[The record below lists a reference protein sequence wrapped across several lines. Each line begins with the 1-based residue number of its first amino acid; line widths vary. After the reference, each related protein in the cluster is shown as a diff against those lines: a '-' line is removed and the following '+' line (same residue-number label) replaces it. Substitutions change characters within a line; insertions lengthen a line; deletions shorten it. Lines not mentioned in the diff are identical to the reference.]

1 MSENRDH
8 RYDTDGVF
16 TFARRGSIQYL
27 ECRALKECAG
37 ITHAF
42 CTRWG
47 GTSEG
52 RLADLNFGIHVG
64 DSEEHLT
71 GNRQRLRSAF
81 GLPGDNPVTVA
92 QVHGDRIMVID
103 ETFRTEAAL
112 GPLEYDGII
121 TAGRGIA
128 VGIKTADCVPLL
140 FADPVRGVVG
150 AIHAG
155 WRGTALGIAAKAVD
169 IFIWSFSSAPEDI
182 LVAIGPAIGRCCY
195 EVDAPV
201 FHAFDNTDTQR
212 NALAPGKGEGK
223 WMLDLIAANRLQ
235 VQEAGIPPKNI
246 FAADLCTSCRRDTFF
261 SHRGE
266 GGNTGRQMSFIM
278 LR

>member
-1 MSENRDH
+1 MSEFEEERCGRD
-8 RYDTDGVF
+8 GAF
-16 TFARRGSIQYL
+16 AFARRGGIQYL
-27 ECRALKECAG
+27 ECRALKECAS

-81 GLPGDNPVTVA
+81 ELAGDNPVTVA
-92 QVHGDRIMVID
+92 QVHGDRIMVIH
-103 ETFRTEAAL
+103 ETFRAEGRR

-169 IFIWSFSSAPEDI
+169 IFIRSFSSAPENI

-212 NALAPGKGEGK
+212 YAFASGKGKGK

-235 VQEAGIPPKNI
+235 AQEAGIPPQNV
-246 FAADLCTSCRRDTFF
+246 FAADLCTSCRRDSFF

-266 GGNTGRQMSFIM
+266 GGNTGRQISFIM

>member
-1 MSENRDH
+1 MSESRNH
-8 RYDTDGVF
+8 RYDSDGAF
-16 TFARRGSIQYL
+16 AFARRGGIQYL

-52 RLADLNFGIHVG
+52 KLADLNFGIHVG
-64 DSEEHLT
+64 DSEEHLS

-81 GLPGDNPVTVA
+81 DLPGDNPVTVA
-92 QVHGDRIMVID
+92 QVHGDRIMVIE
-103 ETFRTEAAL
+103 ETFRGEGGRGT
-112 GPLEYDGII
+112 LEYDGII
-121 TAGRGIA
+121 TAGREIA

-140 FADPVRGVVG
+140 FADPERGVVG

-155 WRGTALGIAAKAVD
+155 WRGTSLGIAAKAVD
-169 IFIWSFSSAPEDI
+169 VFIRSFSSAPADI
-182 LVAIGPAIGRCCY
+182 MVAIGPAIGRCCY

-201 FHAFDNTDTQR
+201 FHAFDHNETQR
-212 NALAPGKGEGK
+212 HAFTRGKGKGK

-235 VQEAGIPPKNI
+235 AQEAGIPPQNI

-266 GGNTGRQMSFIM
+266 GGNTGRQLSFIM

>member
-1 MSENRDH
+1 MSENQDH
-8 RYDTDGVF
+8 RYGTDGEF
-16 TFARRGSIQYL
+16 FFARRGGIQYL
-27 ECRALKECAG
+27 ECRAFEECG
-37 ITHAF
+37 CITHAF

-64 DSEEHLT
+64 DSEEHLAR
-71 GNRQRLRSAF
+71 NRQRLRSAF

-92 QVHGDRIMVID
+92 QVHGDGIMVID
-103 ETFRTEAAL
+103 ETFQAEET
-112 GPLEYDGII
+112 GSPLAYDGVV

-140 FADPVRGVVG
+140 LADPEQGVVG

-155 WRGTALGIAAKAVD
+155 WRGTTLGIAAKAVD
-169 IFIWSFSSAPEDI
+169 VFIRSFSSVPEDI
-182 LVAIGPAIGRCCY
+182 RVAIGPAIGRCCY

-201 FHAFDNTDTQR
+201 FHGFNNTEFQKHAFTGGT
-212 NALAPGKGEGK
+212 GEGK
-223 WMLDLIAANRLQ
+223 WMFDLIAANRFQLQ
-235 VQEAGIPPKNI
+235 RVGISPKNI
-246 FAADLCTSCRRDTFF
+246 FAVDLCTSCRRDIFF

-266 GGNTGRQMSFIM
+266 GGDTGRQLSFIM

>member
-1 MSENRDH
+1 MSEFEEERCGRD
-8 RYDTDGVF
+8 GAF
-16 TFARRGSIQYL
+16 AFARRGGIQYL

-37 ITHAF
+37 ITHVF

-47 GTSEG
+47 GPSEG

-81 GLPGDNPVTVA
+81 ELPGDNPVTVA

-103 ETFRTEAAL
+103 ETFRADGGR

-121 TAGRGIA
+121 TAGGGIA

-169 IFIWSFSSAPEDI
+169 IFTRSFSSAPENI

-212 NALAPGKGEGK
+212 HAFAPGKGEGK
-223 WMLDLIAANRLQ
+223 WMLDLSAANRLQ
-235 VQEAGIPPKNI
+235 AQEAGIPPQNV
-246 FAADLCTSCRRDTFF
+246 FAADLCTSCRRDSFF

-266 GGNTGRQMSFIM
+266 GGNTGRQISFIM